1 MDLSQA
7 IANLLKQEGDAEP
20 SWNELLGDL
29 LQRTAGKRGDRRL
42 AETPESQE
50 IFGQL
55 AEMARSGRQDFFN
68 ALVKAEQQNS
78 SDKQPSLLMAAVMA
92 NQVEVVEALLGAGAD
107 VHGKIK
113 QFFEF
118 NALDFAVRNSN
129 IEMVKVLLK
138 GGADPNWIN
147 NSPGLTPI
155 VKAIKDNRVEWV
167 SLLLEY
173 GASVAFTTGYQPL
186 LEAAQQGSPEMI
198 RLLLDAGCPVNDRD
212 RSGTSALRNACIY
225 CNVEGIKTLL
235 DSGAEVDPFGADLLA
250 IFGAPFFMRQISGL
264 MGEQPDP
271 TAKIP
276 QAIQAF
282 IDAGANVDVQG
293 KDGTTALTLAVVD
306 GYLDVVKMLLE
317 AGADPNLQGKLPTM
331 LFLQNSDRHP
341 FLRQYAQPT
350 TALNLAAAFGR
361 MDIAQVL
368 IESGSDLTFVDEQGR
383 DAITIATKEGHQEI
397 VQLLSQASSPS
408 AETAPSAN
416 ALLGAAKQ
424 GNVEILRSAL
434 AAGIDPNT
442 SEAFVGRSRRD
453 KTALMFAA
461 EAGHLECVQILL
473 AQDADVN
480 LSDRPGKKL
489 GKTPLMCAAE
499 HNHGEIVHILL
510 VAGAVVNA
518 QNKRGETA
526 LLYAVQ
532 KKSDQVIEHLLN
544 FGANIH
550 QKSWEGTPFEAA
562 TYAGDRI
569 ARLITAADRKNPTSD
584 SLTAAE
590 QMLREATFAG
600 KVELVRDLIQQG
612 VDINAAESNGWT
624 ALMYSAATGH
634 MMLVQLLLAAG
645 ADVNLASTSGQT
657 ALSESRYWKHTE
669 VADLLVSA
677 GATTGSANKEE

>member
-20 SWNELLGDL
+20 KRSTWNELLGDL
-29 LQRTAGKRGDRRL
+29 LQRIAGNQFDQL
-42 AETPESQE
+42 AKMPESQE
-50 IFGQL
+50 IFEQL

-68 ALVKAEQQNS
+68 ELVKAEQQYAS
-78 SDKQPSLLMAAVMA
+78 GDQPSLLMAAVMA
-92 NQVEVVEALLGAGAD
+92 NRVEVVKALLVAGAD
-107 VHGKIK
+107 VHAKIK

-129 IEMVKVLLK
+129 LEMAKVLLE

-147 NSPGLTPI
+147 HSPGSTPI
-155 VKAIKDNRVEWV
+155 IKAIKNNHIEWV
-167 SLLLEY
+167 SLLLKY
-173 GASVAFTTGYQPL
+173 GASVVFTTGFKPL
-186 LEAAQQGSPEMI
+186 VEATQQGSPEMI
-198 RLLLDAGCPVNDRD
+198 RLLLGAGCPVNDRD
-212 RSGTSALRNACIY
+212 YSGTSALRNACIY
-225 CNVEGIKTLL
+225 CNVEVIKTLL
-235 DSGAEVDPFGADLLA
+235 DSGAEFDPFGADFLA

-271 TAKIP
+271 TARIP
-276 QAIQAF
+276 QAIHAF

-293 KDGTTALTLAVVD
+293 QDGTTALTLAVSE

-317 AGADPNLQGKLPTM
+317 AGANPNLKGKLSAM
-331 LFLQNSDRHP
+331 MFFQNSDRHS

-350 TALNLAAAFGR
+350 TALNLAAAFGHTN
-361 MDIAQVL
+361 IAQVL
-368 IESGSDLTFVDEQGR
+368 IEYGSDLNLVDEQGR
-383 DAITIATKEGHQEI
+383 DALAIATKEGHQEI
-397 VQLLSQASSPS
+397 VRLLSKSCSLSEVATIS
-408 AETAPSAN
+408 TD

-424 GNVEILRSAL
+424 GNLETLRSAL

-442 SEAFVGRSRRD
+442 SEAFVGRNRRD

-473 AQDADVN
+473 AQGADVN

-489 GKTPLMCAAE
+489 GKTPLMYAAQ
-499 HNHGEIVHILL
+499 HHHGEITHLLL
-510 VAGAVVNA
+510 VAGALVNV
-518 QNKRGETA
+518 QDKRGETA

-532 KKSDQVIEHLLN
+532 EKADRAVEHLLS

-569 ARLITAADRKNPTSD
+569 ARLMTAADRENPTAN

-590 QMLREATFAG
+590 EMLRAATFSG
-600 KVELVRDLIQQG
+600 NVELVRDLIQQG
-612 VDINAAESNGWT
+612 VNVNAAEHNGWT
-624 ALMYSAATGH
+624 ALMYSAATGQ
-634 MMLVQLLLAAG
+634 MTIVQLLLAAG
-645 ADVNLASTSGQT
+645 ADVNLESTSGQT
-657 ALSESRYWKHTE
+657 ALSEARYWKHTE

-677 GATTGSANKEE
+677 GAIACS